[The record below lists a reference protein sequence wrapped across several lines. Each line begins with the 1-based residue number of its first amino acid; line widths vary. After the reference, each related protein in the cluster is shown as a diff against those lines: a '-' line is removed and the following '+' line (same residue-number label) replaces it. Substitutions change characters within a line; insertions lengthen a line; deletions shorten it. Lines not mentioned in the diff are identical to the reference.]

1 MKKTNLLVLIATI
14 ATLGFF
20 STSCKKDATGPRIS
34 ILTVNGTE
42 ITKSTGDTVKV
53 TLDSTVT
60 IKWSVTAGTKAPTS
74 LVITQNAITVKTQ
87 TNADSIASGK
97 YSTTLSTAGNV
108 LFSVSVTDKND
119 SVIQKTFVV
128 KVAAPAAAIKTYS
141 ATLLYA
147 PLASG
152 AQKCALATSTGST
165 YNQADAK
172 ANASTIDIL
181 YFYGSSAT
189 YALGCPADAL
199 TTAYNDLSTWSVQNT
214 TTFVTTSANF
224 ASITTS
230 ADILAAY
237 NNGTYAN
244 NGTGANKAARIYN
257 LSTNQVVGFKT
268 AAGKYGILQVTN
280 ETGTDG
286 TGAYIQIDVKVQQ

>member
-97 YSTTLSTAGNV
+97 YSTALTTVGNV
-108 LFSVSVTDKND
+108 LFSISVTDKND

-128 KVAAPAAAIKTYS
+128 KVAAASTPNKYS
-141 ATLLYA
+141 AITL
-147 PLASG
+147 G
-152 AQKCALATSTGST
+152 AQSNNGGSYFDFVTGSVIGQTAASTAGTSISYSFAGVGTPTAVATLIAPAVRLANGLNKTSVGKEDCYFQKNTTINFSTATAAQISALTVSTSNLEFVNVSTGDVVEFLT
-165 YNQADAK
+165 AK
-172 ANASTIDIL
+172 GTKGLIHV
-181 YFYGSSAT
+181 T
-189 YALGCPADAL
+189 
-199 TTAYNDLSTWSVQNT
+199 SV
-214 TTFVTTSANF
+214 
-224 ASITTS
+224 
-230 ADILAAY
+230 
-237 NNGTYAN
+237 
-244 NGTGANKAARIYN
+244 
-257 LSTNQVVGFKT
+257 
-268 AAGKYGILQVTN
+268 
-280 ETGTDG
+280 TDG
-286 TGAYIQIDVKVQQ
+286 VDGAITFDVK